1 MFCNSLPSPN
11 RVGKIR
17 LDQLWPIFRDF
28 TPLNN
33 AFSNTRLFQIRIDIV
48 QVSPI
53 QFRPPEK
60 KSL

>member
-1 MFCNSLPSPN
+1 MQCF
-11 RVGKIR
+11 KIA
-17 LDQLWPIFRDF
+17 FRD
-28 TPLNN
+28 LKKINN
-33 AFSNTRLFQIRIDIV
+33 AFSKTRLFQIRINIV